1 MIKIYII
8 KIYLKNIN
16 YIFSMVLLM
25 DNIYIVKYI
34 DYFNNFIKQLKI
46 IFQDDDDKSED
57 NILSLLDNINMLSNE
72 DKVNHGNNFI
82 SMLSDDKYFELFM
95 ANKIKLFSHKEIET
109 KNISESLFNE
119 KLSLKKI
126 LNNQNDEIKTIIWTY
141 LHTFYLL
148 LQFSYEENLQ
158 NKDRINQLNS
168 IIKLDI
174 NGNNNNIK
182 PIIESQLK
190 KIIGSNINTETSDMI
205 NDIVSSFD
213 SILQNTDSKNPF
225 SGIFDI
231 SQKISQKYSDK
242 INKGDIEMDKIM
254 NSITTNIPGMDK
266 IMDKLGNMENIV
278 SQFTN
283 QDDSSKTEDKI
294 VIDENYSTANID
306 VGVDKEDK
314 KSDFKIGNILK
325 IADDFGVLPGTK
337 KNDSGDNQEESKSDA
352 PDFSKIM
359 NLMKKMN
366 NSNSTEDLE
375 NIKNEMNHFY
385 KNELGLDID
394 KISSEIGLN
403 LMTPESIIKDE
414 TQNSIDEI
422 QKE

>member
-1 MIKIYII
+1 
-8 KIYLKNIN
+8 
-16 YIFSMVLLM
+16 MVLLM